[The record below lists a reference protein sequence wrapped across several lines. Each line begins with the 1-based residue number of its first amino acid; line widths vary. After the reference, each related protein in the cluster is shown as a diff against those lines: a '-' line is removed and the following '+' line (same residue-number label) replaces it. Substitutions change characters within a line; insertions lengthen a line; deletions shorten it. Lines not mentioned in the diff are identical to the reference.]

1 MAGLAPLKITAALQ
15 QGIVLDPLYGV
26 SLDGILAGQ
35 VRAHMANNEGL
46 CGAPSLLDGGL
57 SGSSSISWDLPL
69 ARCEEDEDWHWLA
82 TTGSL
87 VDQNGVPVPLIPDTH
102 RLLGEVD
109 EIRARRIAV
118 SLPKNLGGARG
129 RYRRRVTPVISVP
142 AAAIVWHA
150 VGDLD
155 KIEQLVNPLA
165 SIGSRRA
172 SGEGAVTSWTV
183 EEVEPSSD
191 VWTFGHS
198 HPNGEAGRLLPISC
212 ANRLGLELSQT
223 VVAGIRPPMFHQDT
237 QRTLV
242 VPS

>member
-1 MAGLAPLKITAALQ
+1 MAGLVPLKVTASLQ

-35 VRAHMANNEGL
+35 VRASSAVSEGL

-57 SGSSSISWDLPL
+57 SGSEVISWDLPL
-69 ARCEEDEDWHWLA
+69 QQCGEGQDWHWVA
-82 TTGSL
+82 TTGLL
-87 VDQNGVPVPLIPDTH
+87 VDRVGVPVPLIPDTH

-109 EIRARRIAV
+109 EIRARQIAI

-155 KIEQLVNPLA
+155 EIEKLLTPLT

-172 SGEGAVTSWTV
+172 SGEGAVISWSV
-183 EEVEPSSD
+183 EEVSSVLD
-191 VWTFGHS
+191 TWVFGHS
-198 HPNGEAGRLLPISC
+198 HPNGEPGRLLPLSC
-212 ANRLGLELSQT
+212 AVRLGLELSQT
-223 VVAGIRPPMFHQDT
+223 VVAGIRPPMFHKET